1 MEQIGVVE
9 TLMLREFSKIIFNIG
24 DNKMN
29 MENFIREFKIYCENV
44 EDTEVL
50 VLAYADKYE
59 IDLSNYLD
67 NICNLVDKY
76 VFELYF

>member
-1 MEQIGVVE
+1 MN
-9 TLMLREFSKIIFNIG
+9 TLKIAFDFGKWYNSSEFPEDLK
-24 DNKMN
+24 K
-29 MENFIREFKIYCENV
+29 V

-67 NICNLVDKY
+67 NICDLVDKY